1 MKRMRRRPD
10 FLGNKMRRR
19 QDLHKLRRRP
29 DFLTKSSWVLC
40 PVDAV
45 RNLFSTAQNLLL
57 LIRSLIN

>member
-1 MKRMRRRPD
+1 MRRRSD

-19 QDLHKLRRRP
+19 QDLHKMRRRP
-29 DFLTKSSWVLC
+29 DFLIKSSWVLC

-57 LIRSLIN
+57 LFNLLIK